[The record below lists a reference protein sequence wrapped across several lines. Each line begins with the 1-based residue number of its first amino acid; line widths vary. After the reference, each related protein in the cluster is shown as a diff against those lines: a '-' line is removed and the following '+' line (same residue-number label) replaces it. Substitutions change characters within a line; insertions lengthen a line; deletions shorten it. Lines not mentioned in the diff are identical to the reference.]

1 MATGRGRPSPP
12 HGTRVSPNAIMQ
24 ESNRQLDASYHSWQ
38 SRRPQLFHQSQ
49 AGSVSRMASNTSVR
63 ISVIADDQEH
73 VVKLANTLYDGTLQ
87 KSLICE
93 AKALATSG
101 VVRRCQPVILLDHTG
116 RTYTSASTISLR
128 WHYDNG
134 LQTFQET
141 FYIVDRLPRADSR
154 HGARDGSR
162 GGEWDAMLRVG
173 VEPCPDGGPP
183 SAYPYMSVPP
193 DRNAQR
199 EDERRKLE
207 EELQKQY
214 EEEKK
219 AQVAKIK
226 EKLLKKA
233 AKR

>member
-12 HGTRVSPNAIMQ
+12 QQPAN
-24 ESNRQLDASYHSWQ
+24 
-38 SRRPQLFHQSQ
+38 
-49 AGSVSRMASNTSVR
+49 ASNTRVR

-87 KSLICE
+87 RSLICK

-101 VVRRCQPVILLDHTG
+101 EVRRCAPVILVDHSG
-116 RTYTSASTISLR
+116 RTHTSASTISLR
-128 WHYDNG
+128 WYYDNG

-141 FYIVDRLPRADSR
+141 FNIVDKLPCAAGVE
-154 HGARDGSR
+154 HGGGTRNGGSR
-162 GGEWDAMLRVG
+162 GGGGEWDAMLRVG
-173 VEPCPDGGPP
+173 VEPCPDGAPP
-183 SAYPYMSVPP
+183 SAYPYMSAPS

-199 EDERRKLE
+199 EQERRKRE
-207 EELQKQY
+207 EELRKQY
-214 EEEKK
+214 EEEKE

-233 AKR
+233 AKRG